1 MNNISSLF
9 HDNIL
14 SFGKQKRES
23 VLGVCSKTVTVYS
36 NSAIFK
42 ETSVRGIRRNVI
54 KIKSRLSRCFA
65 NTFFLN
71 ILPSLVDKTKAR
83 AVVVRL

>member
-14 SFGKQKRES
+14 RFGKQKRES

-54 KIKSRLSRCFA
+54 KIKSRLSKCFV
-65 NTFFLN
+65 NTVFFKHLQCVIGFRN
-71 ILPSLVDKTKAR
+71 WPKSSDF
-83 AVVVRL
+83 